1 MSVANN
7 KRSSAASEVQMSAAR
22 GPSSKQQKT
31 ERVSRKSRKSPV
43 GPGFVHVVRWSR
55 VTECDE
61 YDWENLKEAE
71 GPDDLA
77 MQCVQDELDSIDGL
91 STDVGAPGT
100 GAFSTVE
107 EALTVRN
114 STLAWLVE
122 QAQTGV
128 QEALGCNTATFSRL
142 KKKDW
147 IVEYCDAKFHDGP
160 DTAVDLKQLGVPM
173 EPPNPSRD
181 EEESN
186 WWWRRSS
193 QRLRDSIAH
202 QVDYAMY
209 WGATSDAEPGCKVS
223 DLIGCTDCN
232 TTHVRVWIESMPLA
246 SSGRAVTE
254 E

>member
-1 MSVANN
+1 
-7 KRSSAASEVQMSAAR
+7 MSAAKKPLPR
-22 GPSSKQQKT
+22 QSDHPDGWVVQGGPSNQPSRKQQKT
-31 ERVSRKSRKSPV
+31 ERASRKSKKAPE

-55 VTECDE
+55 VTEVDE
-61 YDWENLKEAE
+61 YDWENIHDYNSTDEV
-71 GPDDLA
+71 
-77 MQCVQDELDSIDGL
+77 MQCVQEELDAIDGL
-91 STDVGAPGT
+91 ASDACVPGSS
-100 GAFSTVE
+100 AFSSVE
-107 EALTVRN
+107 QALAARN

-122 QAQTGV
+122 QVQAGV
-128 QEALGCNTATFSRL
+128 QEALGCNKATFVRL

-147 IVEYCDAKFHDGP
+147 IVEYCDAKFHDGA
-160 DTAVDLKQLGVPM
+160 DTAVDLKRLGVPM

-209 WGATSDAEPGCKVS
+209 WGATEASEPGCKVS
-223 DLIGCTDCN
+223 DLIAATDCN

-246 SSGRAVTE
+246 
-254 E
+254 